1 MEHDGANDLLALS
14 AYLGDA
20 VPPAVPDAPPPR
32 TRPRDDLPMSEEQA
46 AFMVYLSRRI
56 GRGQEATS
64 LTFSEAKRR
73 ISELLDELSA

>member
-46 AFMVYLSRRI
+46 AFMVYLVSQDRARTGGHFAHI
-56 GRGQEATS
+56 Q
-64 LTFSEAKRR
+64 
-73 ISELLDELSA
+73 